1 MMLAEQEACAM
12 FMNLTFTELIK
23 KVLEEQYFPVV
34 ANIVESNLFMDIKGK
49 LSVEELMSRLQSIHE
64 KIMIDTFRDVP
75 YEAS

>member
-34 ANIVESNLFMDIKGK
+34 ANIVESNFFMDIKGK
-49 LSVEELMSRLQSIHE
+49 LSVEELMSRLQGIHE